1 MTLTSDWI
9 NLHYGEKPGETY
21 TESKKIGDYFEMY
34 LNAEYLG
41 EVKTDI
47 GTYYKY
53 KVNNLATAFK
63 VGTNLL
69 PYIS

>member
-1 MTLTSDWI
+1 MSDWI
-9 NLHYGEKPGETY
+9 DLHYGGKAGETY

-41 EVKTDI
+41 EVTTVI

-53 KVNNLATAFK
+53 KVKDLATAFK
-63 VGTNLL
+63 AGLKLL
-69 PYIS
+69 PYIF